1 MPEKKTR
8 MKSPAAALALAIL
21 ACAPAWAAPAADD
34 HVALFKNVAGHVHVL
49 RQGGSID
56 ASPGM
61 QLMVADRLVSDAG
74 ASAGIVFR
82 DGTLLTLG
90 ATSDVQ
96 VRDYVF
102 EPRASKYAFSV
113 YLAKGSAIYSSG
125 KIGKLS
131 PESVKVDT
139 PTSTVGVRGTHFII
153 EAN

>member
-1 MPEKKTR
+1 MTARKTLTTLA
-8 MKSPAAALALAIL
+8 MLAGLCAA
-21 ACAPAWAAPAADD
+21 AAPAQAGDE
-34 HVALFKNVAGHVHVL
+34 HVALFKNVAGHVRVL
-49 RQGGSID
+49 RQDGSLD
-56 ASPGM
+56 AQPGM
-61 QLMVADRLVSDAG
+61 QLFIADRLVSDAG

-90 ATSDVQ
+90 AASDVK

-102 EPRASKYAFSV
+102 DPRQAKYAFSV

-139 PTSTVGVRGTHFII
+139 PTSTVGVRGTRFVV